1 MTYVRVLST
10 EDLPAGEM
18 KGVEAVD
25 KQILLVNLAGKYYAI
40 GDICTHMTCNLSRGS
55 IKGESVVCPCH
66 FSVFDLKTGKVL
78 GGPAGKPEPIFKVKI
93 EKESV
98 MVDL

>member
-1 MTYVRVLST
+1 MTYIKVVSV
-10 EDLPAGEM
+10 EDLSPGEM
-18 KGVEAVD
+18 KGAEVLG
-25 KQILLVNLAGKYYAI
+25 KQILLVNLAGKYYAM

-55 IKGESVVCPCH
+55 IKGDSVVCPCH
-66 FSVFDLKTGKVL
+66 FSVYDVKTGSVL
-78 GGPAGKPEPIFKVKI
+78 GGPAGKPEPVFRVRI